1 MHGIYKNSWGK
12 TECKRK
18 QGSTNTGVREIRGR
32 KQEFRGCEL
41 ITP

>member
-18 QGSTNTGVREIRGR
+18 QGSTKTGVRDQR
-32 KQEFRGCEL
+32 KETGVQGL
-41 ITP
+41 